1 MRFRAVLIDIDNTL
15 FDFRES
21 SYASLV
27 EVFKTLHFDFT
38 REDFKHYEVYN
49 DRLWQQF
56 ERGEI
61 EQKDIYCERFRLY
74 LNEIGLTADPADM
87 NKAYVQGLAKGYH
100 FMPHCRELLETLH
113 GRYKVFAV
121 TNGDAFAQQSRI
133 ARSGMAH
140 LFDAVFISELVGAQK
155 PERAFFDKVFATV
168 GEEYRSCS
176 IIVGDSLSSDMQ
188 GGRNAGIPTCFYGRA
203 EKADDRCDYVI
214 RDLME
219 LPNILDGKI

>member
-21 SYASLV
+21 SYAALV
-27 EVFKTLHFDFT
+27 EVFQPYGIDFT
-38 REDFKHYEVYN
+38 RENFKRYEVYN

-61 EQKDIYCERFRLY
+61 QQSEIYHERFRLY
-74 LNEIGLTADPADM
+74 LNEIGLQADPTEI

-113 GRYKVFAV
+113 GKYKVFAV
-121 TNGDAFAQQSRI
+121 TNGDAFAQESRI

-140 LFDAVFISELVGAQK
+140 LFDGIFISEHIGAQK
-155 PERAFFDKVFATV
+155 PECAFFDKVFAAI
-168 GEEYRSCS
+168 GEEYRNCS

-188 GGRNAGIPTCFYGRA
+188 GGRNAGIPTCFYGKK

-214 RDLME
+214 DDLMQ
-219 LPNILDGKI
+219 LPIILEENI